1 MKKPRIFI
9 QFHYMELG
17 GAEMALIGL
26 LNAFDTSRVDVD
38 LFINQHTGPLMRLI
52 PSKVNLLPQI
62 PSYSAIERPMKDI
75 IREGHL
81 LIALARLWGKL
92 RYRLYL
98 SSLSSANRRRDGS
111 STQYIFDAVSPFLP
125 SLRKLGHYDMAISF
139 LDPPH
144 IVQDKVDAAIKLEW
158 IHTDFSTV
166 HMDASRCGM
175 RWANNDYIISI
186 SDAISNQFLKT
197 FPTLANKINVI
208 ENIISPDYVRQQAV
222 VYDANPELLH
232 TGADKPAIKLLSIGR
247 FALVKN
253 FDSIPDICRRI
264 REQGLDVRWYLVGF
278 GGKEALIREK
288 IAEAGMQDH
297 VIILGKKSNPYPYI
311 KACDIY
317 VQPSRY
323 EGKSITVRE
332 AQILCKP
339 VVITNYPSAQSQIK
353 DGVDG
358 VICDMDNAS
367 VAEAIIELIKDKDKQ
382 KSIVNYLETHDYGFE
397 SEVNKI
403 YQILG
408 C

>member
-166 HMDASRCGM
+166 YMDASRCGM

-186 SDAISNQFLKT
+186 SDAISNQFLNT
-197 FPTLANKINVI
+197 FPTLANKIKVI
-208 ENIISPDYVRQQAV
+208 ENIISPLYVREQANAF
-222 VYDANPELLH
+222 DTMPELLPIEVN
-232 TGADKPAIKLLSIGR
+232 KPIIKLLSIGR
-247 FALVKN
+247 FTNQKN
-253 FDSIPDICRRI
+253 FDNVPDICRRI
-264 REQGLDVRWYLVGF
+264 IEKGYDIKWFLIGF
-278 GGKEALIREK
+278 GSKEALIREM

-297 VIILGKKSNPYPYI
+297 VIILWKRTNPYPYI

-353 DGVDG
+353 NGMDG

>member
-52 PSKVNLLPQI
+52 PSKVNLLSQI

-98 SSLSSANRRRDGS
+98 RSLSSTNRRRDGS
-111 STQYIFDAVSPFLP
+111 ITQYIFDAVSPLLP

-158 IHTDFSTV
+158 IHADFSTI
-166 HMDASRCGM
+166 HMDINRCEK
-175 RWANNDYIISI
+175 RWAKNDYIISI
-186 SDAISNQFLKT
+186 SDAITNQFLKT
-197 FPTLANKINVI
+197 YPTFANKIKVI

-222 VYDANPELLH
+222 AFDANPELLQ
-232 TGADKPAIKLLSIGR
+232 TGVDKPTIKLLSIGR
-247 FALVKN
+247 FASVKN
-253 FDSIPDICRRI
+253 FENIPDMCRRI
-264 REQGLDVRWYLVGF
+264 REQGMDVRWYLVGF
-278 GGKEALIREK
+278 GKEALIREK

-297 VIILGKKSNPYPYI
+297 VIILGKRTNPYPYI

-367 VAEAIIELIKDKDKQ
+367 VAEAIIELTKDKDKQ

>member
-1 MKKPRIFI
+1 MNKPRILI

-38 LFINQHTGPLMRLI
+38 LFLNQHTGPLMRLI

-62 PSYSAIERPMKDI
+62 PSYSAIERPMKAI
-75 IREGHL
+75 IHEGHI
-81 LIALARLWGKL
+81 LIALARLLGKL

-98 SSLSSANRRRDGS
+98 RTLSPSNRRRDGS
-111 STQYIFDAVSPFLP
+111 STQYIFDAVSPLLP

-166 HMDASRCGM
+166 HMDASRCGK
-175 RWANNDYIISI
+175 RWAKNDYIISI
-186 SDAISNQFLKT
+186 SDAISSQFLKT
-197 FPTLANKINVI
+197 FPTLSREIKVI
-208 ENIISPDYVRQQAV
+208 ENIISPQYVRQQACIF
-222 VYDANPELLH
+222 DAMHEFLP
-232 TGADKPAIKLLSIGR
+232 TDAGKPVIKLLSIGR
-247 FALVKN
+247 FCEAKN
-253 FDSIPDICRRI
+253 FDNVPDICQRI
-264 REQGLDVRWYLVGF
+264 REQGLDVRWYLIGF

-358 VICDMDNAS
+358 IICDMDNAS

>member
-1 MKKPRIFI
+1 MKKRIFI
-9 QFHYMELG
+9 AMHYMEIG

-26 LNAFDTSRVDVD
+26 LNAFDTNRVDVD
-38 LFINQHTGPLMRLI
+38 LFINQHTGPLMKLI

-62 PSYSAIERPMKDI
+62 PSYSAIERPMRDI

-98 SSLSSANRRRDGS
+98 RFLPSKDRKRDGS
-111 STQYIFDAVSPFLP
+111 STQYIFDAVSPLLP
-125 SLRKLGHYDMAISF
+125 SLRKFGHYDMAVSF

-144 IVQDKVDAAIKLEW
+144 IVQDKVDATIKLEW

-166 HMDASRCGM
+166 HMDASRCGQ
-175 RWANNDYIISI
+175 RWGKNDYIISI
-186 SDAISNQFLKT
+186 SDAISCQFLKT
-197 FPTLANKINVI
+197 FPILDSKIMVI
-208 ENIISPDYVRQQAV
+208 ENIISPQYVRQQADV
-222 VYDANPELLH
+222 FDATQELLP
-232 TGADKPAIKLLSIGR
+232 TEADKPIIKLLSIGR
-247 FALVKN
+247 FSDPKN
-253 FDSIPDICRRI
+253 FDNVPDICRHI
-264 REQGLDVRWYLVGF
+264 IENGCDVKWFLIGF
-278 GGKEALIREK
+278 GSKESLIRER
-288 IAEAGMQDH
+288 IEEAGMEDY
-297 VIILGKKSNPYPYI
+297 VIILGKRTNPYPYI

-339 VVITNYPSAQSQIK
+339 VIITNYPSAQSQVIDGK
-353 DGVDG
+353 DGI
-358 VICDMDNAS
+358 ICDMDNES
-367 VAEAIIELIKDKDKQ
+367 VAEAIIGLINDKDKQ
-382 KSIVNYLETHDYGFE
+382 ESIVDYLETHDYGFE
-397 SEVNKI
+397 SEVNKL